1 MTDFE
6 MRDDTERGDEAAA
19 GDADRDSGAPGA
31 QGDGHVQLLDAAE
44 LQDTISNWKE
54 IQAHFVDDPRSA
66 LKDADRLVI
75 ELMRRLSEGF
85 AVERDKLESQWVS
98 GDDVS
103 TEDLRQNL
111 QRYRSFFDRLLA
123 A

>member
-1 MTDFE
+1 M
-6 MRDDTERGDEAAA
+6 
-19 GDADRDSGAPGA
+19 
-31 QGDGHVQLLDAAE
+31 
-44 LQDTISNWKE
+44 
-54 IQAHFVDDPRSA
+54 DDPRNA
-66 LKDADRLVI
+66 VQDADRLVTD
-75 ELMRRLSEGF
+75 LMRRLSERF
-85 AVERDKLESQWVS
+85 AIERDKLEAQWAG